1 MIDLIKT
8 LSLILIP
15 TGLVVWLVH
24 DMLSKYFE
32 QQQQN
37 LFKAK
42 STENAR
48 EVLKMKLQAYERLTL
63 FMERIDI
70 RQLMLRIRMSQ
81 MSNEELQNALMVA
94 VQQEFEHN
102 QVQQLYVSDPLWE
115 IIKTAKE
122 NILKL
127 IIKHATKLHP
137 EYNSQE
143 LADLLLQNFVTDG
156 LPSIETA
163 LQAIKQETRVLL
175 Q

>member
-1 MIDLIKT
+1 MIELIKT
-8 LSLILIP
+8 LILVLVP
-15 TGLVVWLVH
+15 TGLIVWLVH
-24 DMLSKYFE
+24 NMLSKYF
-32 QQQQN
+32 QQQQQS
-37 LFKAK
+37 LLQSR

-48 EVLKMKLQAYERLTL
+48 DILKMKLQSYERLTL

-70 RQLMLRIRMSQ
+70 RHLILRIRMSQ
-81 MSNEELQNALMVA
+81 MSNQELQNALMVA

-115 IIKTAKE
+115 IVKTAKE

-127 IIKHATKLHP
+127 IMQQAAKLNPDH
-137 EYNSQE
+137 NSQE
-143 LADLLLQNFVTDG
+143 LADLILHNFISDG

-163 LQAIKQETRVLL
+163 LKAIKQETRVLL